1 MRNYLPSF
9 DKLRD
14 MAQNNPDE
22 LERLRIEL
30 CEQLI
35 HEAPEQYRRRLRGL
49 QFRIDMER
57 RKAKSPMAA
66 CITISGMMHDS
77 FDKLRMALNEAAGN
91 VAPSQPAHTS
101 VSQASAEAKVLPF
114 RKAKA

>member
-1 MRNYLPSF
+1 MQRYLPSF
-9 DKLRD
+9 DTLRD
-14 MAQNNPDE
+14 LAQNDPTE

-35 HEAPEQYRRRLRGL
+35 HEAPQQYRRRLRGL

-77 FDKLRMALNEAAGN
+77 FDKLRMALNEAAGSTTGTEQN
-91 VAPSQPAHTS
+91 VVNSDIS
-101 VSQASAEAKVLPF
+101 EAKVLPF
-114 RKAKA
+114 RKA

>member
-1 MRNYLPSF
+1 MQRYLPNF
-9 DKLRD
+9 DKLKE
-14 MAQNNPDE
+14 MAQNNPTE

-35 HEAPEQYRRRLRGL
+35 HQAPEQYRRRLRGL

-77 FDKLRMALNEAAGN
+77 FDKLRMALNEAAGSAPVREPA
-91 VAPSQPAHTS
+91 VASGTGGQG
-101 VSQASAEAKVLPF
+101 KVLPF
-114 RKAKA
+114 RKS

>member
-1 MRNYLPSF
+1 MQRYLPNF
-9 DKLRD
+9 DKLKE
-14 MAQNNPDE
+14 MAQNNPTE

-77 FDKLRMALNEAAGN
+77 FDKLRMALNEAAG
-91 VAPSQPAHTS
+91 TS
-101 VSQASAEAKVLPF
+101 VSEPAVANGSGNQAKVLPF
-114 RKAKA
+114 RKA